1 MIALAADLRTAHMT
15 AIGMALDGGALRLY
29 SGPQPVAGAAI
40 GGQTL
45 LAQFSILAWAVDG
58 DTLSLALGAGS
69 GIADSTAVWGRVTG
83 SGGGFVLD
91 GDCGDVGS
99 GALIQLRS
107 TTIQTGASITVT
119 SAAFTYA

>member
-107 TTIQTGASITVT
+107 TAITPGSTITVT

>member
-91 GDCGDVGS
+91 GDCGSVGS

-107 TTIQTGASITVT
+107 TAITPGSTITVT